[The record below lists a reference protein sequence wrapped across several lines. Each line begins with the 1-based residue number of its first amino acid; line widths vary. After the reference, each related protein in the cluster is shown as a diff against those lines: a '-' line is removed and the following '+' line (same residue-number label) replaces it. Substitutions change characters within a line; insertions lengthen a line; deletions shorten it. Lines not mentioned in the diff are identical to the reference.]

1 MSSSEQRAEP
11 SIDEL
16 VRTEVAR
23 TIQRAIKGVQFLST
37 EDPPVA
43 QTPKDTIYKRGTLQL
58 HHYRP
63 MTDEIYRVPLVMVM
77 SLVSKAFIFDLGPGQ
92 SFVEFLVK
100 KGFDVYL
107 IDWGIPRPED
117 RSLRLEDYVL
127 DFLPDC
133 AARIASESGEQDLTM
148 LGYCMGGQLALM
160 YAALHHSGSLRNLIC
175 LTTPVNSEGMGLFR
189 IWSDKRYFDVDRIVD
204 TLGNVPAEML
214 YNSFQMLRPAQRMM
228 QQMRLWD
235 RMWDDNF
242 VRSFRLLDRWG
253 NDQIPFPGECFRQMT
268 KEITW
273 ENKLYKNEL
282 ELGGQRVDLRNINAS
297 LLAVMAEHDHIVPFD
312 SAREL
317 LNKIG
322 STDKQELVMKGG
334 HVSVLAGPNASKRL
348 WPVLDQ
354 WLAVRSV

>member
-1 MSSSEQRAEP
+1 MSSREQPAEP

-16 VRTEVAR
+16 VRAEVAR
-23 TIQRAIKGVQFLST
+23 TIQRAIKGVQYLSA

-43 QTPKDTIYKRGTLQL
+43 QTPKDTIYRRGTLQL

-63 MTDEIYRVPLVMVM
+63 ATDEIYRVPLVMVM
-77 SLVSKAFIFDLGPGQ
+77 SLVSKAFIFDLGSGQ
-92 SFVEFLVK
+92 SLVEFLVK

-107 IDWGIPRPED
+107 IDWGVPRPED
-117 RSLRLEDYVL
+117 RGLRLDDYVL

-133 AARIASESGEQDLTM
+133 VARIAADSGENDLSM

-160 YAALHHSGSLRNLIC
+160 YAALHHSGSLKNLLC
-175 LTTPVNSEGMGLFR
+175 LATPINSEGMGLFR
-189 IWSDKRYFDVDRIVD
+189 TWSDKRYFDVDRIVD

-228 QQMRLWD
+228 QQIRLWD

-242 VRSFRLLDRWG
+242 VRSYRLLDRWG

-282 ELGGQRVDLRNINAS
+282 ELGGRRLDLRNINAS

-317 LNKIG
+317 LNMVG

-334 HVSVLAGPNASKRL
+334 HVSILAGPNASKRL

-354 WLAVRSV
+354 WLAVRSL

>member
-1 MSSSEQRAEP
+1 MSSSEQQAEP
-11 SIDEL
+11 PIDEL
-16 VRTEVAR
+16 VRKEVAR
-23 TIQRAIKGVQFLST
+23 TIQRAIKGVQYLSI

-43 QTPKDTIYKRGTLQL
+43 QTPKDTIYRRGTLQL

-92 SFVEFLVK
+92 SLVEFLVK

-107 IDWGIPRPED
+107 IDWGVPRPED
-117 RSLRLEDYVL
+117 RGLRLDDYVL
-127 DFLPDC
+127 DFLHDC
-133 AARIASESGEQDLTM
+133 AARIAADSGEQDLSM

-160 YAALHHSGSLRNLIC
+160 YAALHHSGSLKNLIC
-175 LTTPVNSEGMGLFR
+175 LTTPINSEGMGLFR

-228 QQMRLWD
+228 QQVRLWD

-242 VRSFRLLDRWG
+242 VRSYRLLDRWG

-273 ENKLYKNEL
+273 ENKLYKSEL

-317 LNKIG
+317 LNMIG

-348 WPVLDQ
+348 WPVLDR
-354 WLAVRSV
+354 WLSVRSV